1 MIIKWRPMPSNSI
14 QVSAYSTHELTLWV
28 HVHQSWILHQW
39 VIQINSSHKHGKHTW
54 RHHKVTAHRHHAA
67 PVAHSCSHHIK
78 HGLAHCKS
86 NQPQLLI
93 LFKSSASLKVV
104 LGLLTL
110 HRHYIH
116 VPASPVIR
124 VFSYRLSNMQ
134 QLCHFKTASSQ
145 NPKWLCGLTPRC
157 ASTEHL
163 HRSCPTPF
171 LKRQRGHDEC
181 YKRGTSKPYIL

>member
-1 MIIKWRPMPSNSI
+1 M
-14 QVSAYSTHELTLWV
+14 
-28 HVHQSWILHQW
+28 
-39 VIQINSSHKHGKHTW
+39 NSSHKHGKHTW
-54 RHHKVTAHRHHAA
+54 RHHKVIARRRHAA
-67 PVAHSCSHHIK
+67 PVAHSWSHRIK
-78 HGLAHCKS
+78 YGLAHCKS
-86 NQPQLLI
+86 NQPEPLI
-93 LFKSSASLKVV
+93 LFFCCKSSASLKVV

-116 VPASPVIR
+116 VPASPVTR

-145 NPKWLCGLTPRC
+145 NPKWLCGPTRRC

-181 YKRGTSKPYIL
+181 YKRGTSKPYTVKSDMTARISYWLMSKCQNSV